1 MATTR
6 FPSIHRRFWERQE
19 GLVHV
24 DNKAQV
30 FAWGGFLVLP
40 EPNTWDIFLHC

>member
-6 FPSIHRRFWERQE
+6 FPSTHRHFWERQE
-19 GLVHV
+19 GLVPV
-24 DNKAQV
+24 DNKTQV

-40 EPNTWDIFLHC
+40 ELNTWDIFFLC